1 MFDESEVRG
10 ATLNYFN
17 GDELATN
24 VFMTKYCLR
33 DKKGNFME
41 KTPADMHR
49 RMAKEFARI
58 EAQFET
64 DHTGPV
70 AGNTYAHRAGPHL
83 SEDEIYSFLKDFKY
97 IVPQGSPMMGIGN
110 NHVNVSLSNCVVVD
124 NPQDSVSSI
133 MDAGK
138 DLANLFKRR
147 CGAGVDISNLLTHDK
162 IALTLKLREISY
174 GEEYKAVIT
183 CDSCEFDNHITFN
196 VSKLDTVFFPEEF
209 EHPIPVTLPT
219 IKKDILLKLPR
230 VADEDYLLSTESLG
244 SNLWRFITEIDG
256 HSDPIIIS
264 KVVEKLPL
272 KDIHTIIN
280 TLGQAK
286 YGIQTKVKFE
296 CQKCASFTITELPI
310 TSDFFTVS

>member
-1 MFDESEVRG
+1 MKNQIQESPVEGKITKEEVIDNILEFLPSETTIEVELPSLGQFYKGCGKTVKIRPMTFADEKAIVS
-10 ATLNYFN
+10 
-17 GDELATN
+17 
-24 VFMTKYCLR
+24 
-33 DKKGNFME
+33 
-41 KTPADMHR
+41 
-49 RMAKEFARI
+49 AR
-58 EAQFET
+58 
-64 DHTGPV
+64 
-70 AGNTYAHRAGPHL
+70 
-83 SEDEIYSFLKDFKY
+83 K
-97 IVPQGSPMMGIGN
+97 
-110 NHVNVSLSNCVVVD
+110 SNINPINLLLGRCVD
-124 NPQDSVSSI
+124 
-133 MDAGK
+133 
-138 DLANLFKRR
+138 
-147 CGAGVDISNLLTHDK
+147 GVDISNLLTHDK